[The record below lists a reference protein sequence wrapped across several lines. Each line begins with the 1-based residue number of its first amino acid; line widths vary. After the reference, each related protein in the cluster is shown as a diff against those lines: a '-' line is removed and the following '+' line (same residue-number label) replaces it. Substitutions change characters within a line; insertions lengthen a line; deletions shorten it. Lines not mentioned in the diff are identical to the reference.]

1 VRPTAHELLESVRHS
16 LREEVL
22 PAVDDEWARYVAKC
36 ADKLLVAVQVR
47 LALELEHLVVDTA
60 ETAALLAEVR
70 AQLPETT
77 ETPELAEVHEA
88 LRRDVPVP
96 VDPALV
102 AGLAERAAAA
112 DEQARA
118 ALVALVDALYAVQ
131 ERPLDDDLRARVE
144 AAHDTVRAQLR
155 RQLERDTALM
165 APTYMAFGD
174 PQQARPSRG
183 QP

>member
-47 LALELEHLVVDTA
+47 LALELEHMVVDTA

-70 AQLPETT
+70 AQLPEA
-77 ETPELAEVHEA
+77 PELAGVHDA
-88 LRRDVPVP
+88 LAVDVPVP
-96 VDPALV
+96 VEPALV

-131 ERPLDDDLRARVE
+131 ERPLADDLRARVE

-155 RQLERDTALM
+155 RQLERDTTLM

-174 PQQARPSRG
+174 PQQARPS
-183 QP
+183 

>member
-1 VRPTAHELLESVRHS
+1 MRPTAHELLESVRHS

-22 PAVDDEWARYVAKC
+22 PAVEDEWARYVAKC

-70 AQLPETT
+70 ARLPDA
-77 ETPELAEVHEA
+77 PELAEVREA
-88 LRRDVPVP
+88 LALDVPVA
-96 VDPALV
+96 VDPSLV

-131 ERPLDDDLRARVE
+131 ERPLDDDVRAGVE
-144 AAHDTVRAQLR
+144 AVHETVRAQLR

-165 APTYMAFGD
+165 APTSMAFGD
-174 PQQARPSRG
+174 PAQARP